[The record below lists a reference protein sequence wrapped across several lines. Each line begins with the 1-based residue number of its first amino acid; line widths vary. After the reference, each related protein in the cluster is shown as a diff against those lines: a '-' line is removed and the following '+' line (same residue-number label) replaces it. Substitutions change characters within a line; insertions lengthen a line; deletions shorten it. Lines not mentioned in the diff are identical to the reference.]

1 MRRWTIGIVGGG
13 PGGLLTAYRLEQL
26 AAIPPQLT
34 IFESSDRLGGK
45 VQTAGF
51 SSQAARYEAG
61 AAEFYDYSAID
72 EDPLKDLVG
81 ELGLAT
87 VPMGGATAISDGR
100 LIETLDD
107 LAHHVGPVGHDA
119 YVAFDRRAKA
129 AVSPRE
135 FYEASPAAPV
145 AEGDDQT
152 RFSQSLHG
160 LPTTVR
166 RYLEHLMHSDLA
178 TEPAAT
184 SQRYGLDN
192 YVMNDPAYMRL
203 YCIAGGNE
211 QLIERLAARLT
222 ATVRLR
228 HRVTAISSDPSG
240 QLRLVWQTPTTE
252 GQQHFDAIVLALP
265 VEPLGRLSFAEPE
278 LAAAMGRH
286 LAHHNHPGHY
296 LRISMLFERP
306 FWRAWLRDSYCM
318 LDAFGG
324 CCLYDETAR
333 EPEAAHGILG
343 WLLGGEAAQQHA
355 TLPDEQLVSLAL
367 TSLPDAWRPDKSQV
381 REARVHRWI
390 GAVSGQPGG
399 FSSLSH
405 DRRHQPDPAGHPRLL
420 VVGDYLFDST
430 LNGVLDSAEYAA
442 SWLATMMGEEDYV
455 A

>member
-26 AAIPPQLT
+26 AAIPPKIT
-34 IFESSDRLGGK
+34 IFEASDRLGGK
-45 VQTAGF
+45 LQTAGF
-51 SSQAARYEAG
+51 SSQNAQYEAG

-72 EDPLKDLVG
+72 EDPLKDLVH

-87 VPMGGATAISDGR
+87 VPMGGATAISDGC

-107 LAHHVGPVGHDA
+107 LDQHVGPTGRDA

-135 FYEASPAAPV
+135 FYEASPAGPATE
-145 AEGDDQT
+145 ADDQA

-160 LPTTVR
+160 LPTAVR

-178 TEPAAT
+178 TEPEAT

-211 QLIERLAARLT
+211 QLVERLAARLT

-228 HRVTAISSDPSG
+228 HRVTGVSSDSSG
-240 QLRLVWQTPTTE
+240 QLQLAWQALTTQ

-265 VEPLGRLSFAEPE
+265 VEPLGKLSFAGPE
-278 LAAAMGRH
+278 LAAAMSRH
-286 LAHHNHPGHY
+286 LAHHDHPGHY
-296 LRISMLFERP
+296 LRISMLFDRP

-333 EPEAAHGILG
+333 QPEAAHGILG
-343 WLLGGEAAQQHA
+343 WLLGGDAAQQHA

-367 TSLPDAWRPDKSQV
+367 ASLPEAWRPAESQV
-381 REARVHRWI
+381 CEARVHRWI

-399 FSSLSH
+399 FATLSP
-405 DRRHQPDPAGHPRLL
+405 DCRHQPDQAGHPQLL

-430 LNGVLDSAEYAA
+430 INGVLDSADYAA
-442 SWLATMMGEEDYV
+442 GWLAAMMSEEGRT

>member
-1 MRRWTIGIVGGG
+1 MRRWKIGIVGGG
-13 PGGLLTAYRLEQL
+13 PGGLLTAYLLEQL
-26 AAIPPQLT
+26 AVIPPRIT
-34 IFESSDRLGGK
+34 IFEASDRLGGK

-51 SSQAARYEAG
+51 SSQAAHYEAG

-72 EDPLKDLVG
+72 EDPLKDLVH

-87 VPMGGATAISDGR
+87 VPMGGATAISDGC

-107 LAHHVGPVGHDA
+107 LAQHVGPAGRDA

-135 FYEASPAAPV
+135 FYEASPADPAPRN
-145 AEGDDQT
+145 DDQA

-160 LPTTVR
+160 LPAPVR

-184 SQRYGLDN
+184 SRRYGLDN

-211 QLIERLAARLT
+211 QLVERLAARLT

-228 HRVTAISSDPSG
+228 HRVTGVSSDPSG
-240 QLRLVWQTPTTE
+240 QLQLAWRAMTTT

-265 VEPLGRLSFAEPE
+265 VEPLSRLSFAGPE

-286 LAHHNHPGHY
+286 LAHHDHPGHY
-296 LRISMLFERP
+296 LRISMLFDRP

-333 EPEAAHGILG
+333 QPEAAHGILG

-367 TSLPDAWRPDKSQV
+367 ASLPEAWRPADSQI
-381 REARVHRWI
+381 RETRVHRWI

-399 FSSLSH
+399 FTALSA
-405 DRRHQPDPAGHPRLL
+405 DCRHQPDPAGHPRLL

-430 LNGVLDSAEYAA
+430 LNGVLDSADYAA
-442 SWLATMMGEEDYV
+442 GWLAAMMSEEDH
-455 A
+455 AA

>member
-26 AAIPPQLT
+26 AAIPPKIT
-34 IFESSDRLGGK
+34 IFEASDRLGGK
-45 VQTAGF
+45 LQTAGF
-51 SSQAARYEAG
+51 SSQNAQYEAG

-72 EDPLKDLVG
+72 EDPLKDLVH

-87 VPMGGATAISDGR
+87 LPMGGATAISDGC

-107 LAHHVGPVGHDA
+107 LDQHVGPTGRDA

-135 FYEASPAAPV
+135 FYEASPAGPATE
-145 AEGDDQT
+145 ADDQA

-160 LPTTVR
+160 LPTAVR
-166 RYLEHLMHSDLA
+166 SYLEHLMHSDLA
-178 TEPAAT
+178 TEPEAT

-211 QLIERLAARLT
+211 QLVERLAARLT

-228 HRVTAISSDPSG
+228 HRVTGVSSDFSG
-240 QLRLVWQTPTTE
+240 KLQLAWQALNTQ

-265 VEPLGRLSFAEPE
+265 VEPLGKLAFAGPE

-286 LAHHNHPGHY
+286 LAHHDHPGHY
-296 LRISMLFERP
+296 LRISMLFDRP

-333 EPEAAHGILG
+333 QPEAAHGILG
-343 WLLGGEAAQQHA
+343 WLLGGDAAQQHA

-367 TSLPDAWRPDKSQV
+367 ASLPEAWRPAESQV
-381 REARVHRWI
+381 CEARVHRWI

-399 FSSLSH
+399 FATLSP
-405 DRRHQPDPAGHPRLL
+405 DRRHQPDQAGHPQLL

-430 LNGVLDSAEYAA
+430 INGVLDSADYAA
-442 SWLATMMGEEDYV
+442 GWLAAMMSEEGRT